1 MVHTARPGATIHRM
15 TAALLDEIK
24 SLSARER
31 LDLIEEIWES
41 IRTADEVP
49 VPQSHQE
56 ELDRRLDA
64 LATDASPGD
73 SWANVR
79 ERVRGSR

>member
-1 MVHTARPGATIHRM
+1 MK
-15 TAALLDEIK
+15 AALLDEIQ

-31 LDLIEEIWES
+31 LELLEEIWES
-41 IRTADEVP
+41 IRTVDEVP
-49 VPQSHQE
+49 VRESHRE

-64 LATDASPGD
+64 LATNPSAGD
-73 SWANVR
+73 DWSNVR